1 MTIFRHILGLGAAA
15 SVLVSCLSSVKP
27 DGRREAITFE
37 PVVGTEVR
45 SGETSEFP
53 EDVSLGIWTVTSE
66 GQTFID
72 REEVTFDGETW
83 STASPYYWPE
93 DATLHFFC
101 FAPYEYGMQMNAGGL
116 VLENYHAAA
125 GGEDLLVSEAVLD
138 HNKTDATV
146 RLTFRPA
153 TSKIDFRVIDG
164 LNDVTSVKLEK
175 IVLCGVYEYGD
186 FDSSADPQW
195 TPSGEKTDI
204 VFYDSSLTGISDDV
218 WRDPEFFGN
227 SYSVIPQQS
236 RPRVKVVYSF
246 QTADSEWLFGQ
257 ENWTEELEA
266 EWEPGRHYTYTLTL
280 TETIVK
286 HSTGIGTT
294 AEQ

>member
-1 MTIFRHILGLGAAA
+1 MF
-15 SVLVSCLSSVKP
+15 K
-27 DGRREAITFE
+27 
-37 PVVGTEVR
+37 
-45 SGETSEFP
+45 
-53 EDVSLGIWTVTSE
+53 
-66 GQTFID
+66 
-72 REEVTFDGETW
+72 
-83 STASPYYWPE
+83 
-93 DATLHFFC
+93 
-101 FAPYEYGMQMNAGGL
+101 
-116 VLENYHAAA
+116 
-125 GGEDLLVSEAVLD
+125 
-138 HNKTDATV
+138 
-146 RLTFRPA
+146 
-153 TSKIDFRVIDG
+153 
-164 LNDVTSVKLEK
+164 
-175 IVLCGVYEYGD
+175 
-186 FDSSADPQW
+186 
-195 TPSGEKTDI
+195 EKTDI

-227 SYSVIPQQS
+227 SCSVIPQQS